1 MGLNILNT
9 TVAPIPSHAY
19 AAFLAVF
26 VGSLQLTKPKGTAVY
41 NYLGYT
47 LVILML
53 WVSLSTFWIE
63 TLKVIGPFI
72 PIHFLSNNSIWS
84 VVDAIKSAKNW

>member
-41 NYLGYT
+41 NYLGCT

-72 PIHFLSNNSIWS
+72 LIHFLSNNSIWS